1 MNNYH
6 IKLYKKMSELVSTS
20 VEKPQRLPEPKTM
33 QNAAQLA
40 IVEDR
45 PIMLDYWTDSLKK
58 EVIIGVRSDGMKM
71 LIKSEEEYTSH
82 IEKVYKVQNKETN
95 NADFIIMTENSIYLV
110 DGNIPN
116 KRVSF
121 EN

>member
-1 MNNYH
+1 
-6 IKLYKKMSELVSTS
+6 MSELVNKP

-45 PIMLDYWTDSLKK
+45 PIMLDYWTDSLNKK
-58 EVIIGVRSDGMKM
+58 VIIGVRSDGMKM

-82 IEKVYKVQNKETN
+82 IDKVYKVHNKETDN
-95 NADFIIMTENSIYLV
+95 EDFIIMTENSIYLV
-110 DGNIPN
+110 DGKIPN

>member
-1 MNNYH
+1 
-6 IKLYKKMSELVSTS
+6 MSELVSTS

-71 LIKSEEEYTSH
+71 LIKSEEEYPSH

>member
-1 MNNYH
+1 MENKYMMPSSQCMSH
-6 IKLYKKMSELVSTS
+6 CCKLAVSED
-20 VEKPQRLPEPKTM
+20 K
-33 QNAAQLA
+33 
-40 IVEDR
+40 